1 MGNVIERIKTLDR
14 SAKFLLIGAIAII
27 MIVIVLLI
35 VFSGSGDVTISV
47 ETSLKELIA
56 SSDLRTAEYTYNSIA
71 EVKDED
77 KTKYHVSYKGTVTAG
92 FDFEKVEIV
101 RQKNRIQIIVPDAKI
116 LEVIVDPELDYI
128 FIKDKYDTE
137 QTYAEATD
145 ACKKDLRS
153 KAESNETLLK
163 TAREGAE
170 DTLEALIKPF
180 ESQLDDGQTF
190 EIVFDTEK
198 ESGEK

>member
-1 MGNVIERIKTLDR
+1 MENVIERIKTLNR
-14 SAKFLLIGAIAII
+14 TTKALMLGAVVALLI
-27 MIVIVLLI
+27 VVVLLI

-47 ETSLKELIA
+47 ETSLKEMIT
-56 SSDLRTAEYTYNSIA
+56 SSQLRTAEYTYNSIA
-71 EVKDED
+71 EVKDGD
-77 KTKYHVSYKGTVTAG
+77 NTKYYVSYNGTVSAG

-101 RQKNRIQIIVPDAKI
+101 RDGKVIQIIVPDVQI

-137 QTYAEATD
+137 QTYAEATE
-145 ACKKDLRS
+145 ACKDDLWV
-153 KAESNETLLK
+153 KAQTNETLLK
-163 TAREGAE
+163 TARESAE

-180 ESQLDDGQTF
+180 ESQLSEGESF

-198 ESGEK
+198 EVDE